1 MTAFRF
7 SLIVI
12 IYLQVLNHE
21 LSAQSNIV
29 GGFKAGIDIKELLQT
44 ESGTLTKQAGFS
56 FGLFGKFRIQQLKK
70 GALHLNVELG
80 YSSIK
85 KYKANQRE
93 FGADEQHPDWNGLKY
108 VLVDEKFDF
117 EAFEI
122 SVMPTYNFN
131 VIDKLYMEFYC
142 GPFIGFGNKSAYYEN
157 LDSNVFS
164 FPFADDFGTEWIHM
178 PYGINSGISFYYGH
192 LIVDLRY
199 KFSELHSEEYDVDQ
213 NDVFLL
219 IGFGF

>member
-1 MTAFRF
+1 MVSLRF
-7 SLIVI
+7 FI
-12 IYLQVLNHE
+12 ILTISFYILNF
-21 LSAQSNIV
+21 STIAQSNIS
-29 GGFKAGIDIKELLQT
+29 GGFKAGMDIKELLYT
-44 ESGTLTKQAGFS
+44 ESGTLSKQAGISFS
-56 FGLFGKFRIQQLKK
+56 LLGKFRLQELKK
-70 GALHLNVELG
+70 GALHLNIELG

-93 FGADEQHPDWNGLKY
+93 FGADEQHPDWNGFKY
-108 VLVDEKFDF
+108 VLIDEKFDF

-122 SVMPTYNFN
+122 SAMPSYNFN

-142 GPFIGFGNKSAYYEN
+142 GPFIGFGDKSVYYKH

-164 FPFADDFGTEWIHM
+164 FPFAYDFGTEWIHM
-178 PYGINSGISFYYGH
+178 PYGINSGISFYYSH

-199 KFSELHSEEYDVDQ
+199 KYSELYSEEYDVDQ